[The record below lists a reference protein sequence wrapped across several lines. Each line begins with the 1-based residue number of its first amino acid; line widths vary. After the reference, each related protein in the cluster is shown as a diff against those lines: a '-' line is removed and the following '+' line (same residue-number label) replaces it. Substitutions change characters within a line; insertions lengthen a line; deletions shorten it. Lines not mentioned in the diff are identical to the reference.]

1 MGDVLGKLFN
11 HTIPPFGTFQL
22 LADDCA
28 YLPVQAEKGGIH
40 GLECLLPGSLDK
52 LYHFT
57 ESGFGG
63 GELVIHALRVAGWDR
78 VGKSVWVNPFAL
90 PCDQFI

>member
-28 YLPVQAEKGGIH
+28 YLPVQIEQGGIH
-40 GLECLLPGSLDK
+40 GLECLLPGSLDE
-52 LYHFT
+52 LHHFA
-57 ESGFGG
+57 ESGIGWTRD
-63 GELVIHALRVAGWDR
+63 VAIHALERSR
-78 VGKSVWVNPFAL
+78 LEPSGKGK
-90 PCDQFI
+90 